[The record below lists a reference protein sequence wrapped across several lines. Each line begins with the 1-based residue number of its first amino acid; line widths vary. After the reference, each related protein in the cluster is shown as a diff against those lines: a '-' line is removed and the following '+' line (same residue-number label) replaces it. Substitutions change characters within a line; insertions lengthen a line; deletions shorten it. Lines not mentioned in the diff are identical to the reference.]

1 MFRIRSAAVADNL
14 HLQVV
19 AGIQLAEPVAEA
31 FAALAVAAEKPFA
44 VAEHPDGQ
52 PSMR

>member
-1 MFRIRSAAVADNL
+1 MLRIRSAAVADNL

-19 AGIQLAEPVAEA
+19 VGNPLAETVVE
-31 FAALAVAAEKPFA
+31 V
-44 VAEHPDGQ
+44 VQVVDAEHPNGQ

>member
-19 AGIQLAEPVAEA
+19 VGNPLAETVVE
-31 FAALAVAAEKPFA
+31 V
-44 VAEHPDGQ
+44 VQVVDAEHPNGQ